1 MITIAPSINLILA
14 QPPPDY
20 INELIYLYNTD
31 TYTPIYNEEYILL
44 GYKGPISYRPN
55 STSNGAIELILENN
69 NSKRLD
75 AIVRYRWNDGI
86 VVSVLELN

>member
-1 MITIAPSINLILA
+1 MRPNAPSTNLILP
-14 QPPPDY
+14 QSPPDY
-20 INELIYLYNTD
+20 INESIYLYNTD
-31 TYTPIYNEEYILL
+31 TYTPIYNEECILL
-44 GYKGPISYRPN
+44 GYKGPFSYRPN

-86 VVSVLELN
+86 VVSILELN